1 MYFGNSYWFFSKFN
15 KMNAFPFSTVSCI
28 ASSYFVFVFVRLG
41 DTDNNVL
48 LQFNENQN
56 EF

>member
-1 MYFGNSYWFFSKFN
+1 MYFGNSYLFISKFN
-15 KMNAFPFSTVSCI
+15 KMNAFLFSAVSFI
-28 ASSYFVFVFVRLG
+28 ASLYFVFLFVRLG